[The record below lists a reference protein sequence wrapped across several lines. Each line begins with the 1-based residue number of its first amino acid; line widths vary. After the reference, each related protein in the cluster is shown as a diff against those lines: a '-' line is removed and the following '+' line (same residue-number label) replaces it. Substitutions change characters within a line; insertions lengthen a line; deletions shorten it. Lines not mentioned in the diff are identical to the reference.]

1 MEGFM
6 DRKFKLAQLRAKTD
20 RELVILIG
28 STLED
33 GLRSRGEA
41 ERAYSEI
48 RALLPTVRDVTEAE
62 RRRLESELARLRGL
76 LDERPMRAMERMR
89 AACS

>member
-1 MEGFM
+1 M

-20 RELVILIG
+20 RELLILIG
-28 STLED
+28 STLD
-33 GLRSRGEA
+33 GLRSARTSEA
-41 ERAYSEI
+41 ERAYAEA

-62 RRRLESELARLRGL
+62 RRRLEAKLARLRGL
-76 LDERPMRAMERMR
+76 LDERPVHAMARAQ

>member
-1 MEGFM
+1 M

-41 ERAYSEI
+41 ERAYSEV
-48 RALLPTVRDVTEAE
+48 RGLLPTVRDVTEAE
-62 RRRLESELARLRGL
+62 RRRLEMDLARLL
-76 LDERPMRAMERMR
+76 EVLDERPVHAMGRMH
-89 AACS
+89 ATCS

>member
-1 MEGFM
+1 M

-41 ERAYSEI
+41 ERAYSEV
-48 RALLPTVRDVTEAE
+48 RALLPTVREVTEAE
-62 RRRLESELARLRGL
+62 RRRWEMDLARLREV
-76 LDERPMRAMERMR
+76 LDERPVHALGRMH
-89 AACS
+89 AAGS